1 MTQQLEG
8 PDGGFTSN
16 GGAFHLRCML
26 TYVEIKG
33 AVSSMY
39 FNNVSGVHHKIQR
52 SRFAVHYFQKA
63 ATECSNGNDES
74 GSDVETQAKSGGGGG
89 ESGPSGAVHYF
100 QKATECSNG
109 NDESGSDSGNTGQE
123 QQGW

>member
-1 MTQQLEG
+1 
-8 PDGGFTSN
+8 
-16 GGAFHLRCML
+16 ML

-74 GSDVETQAKSGGGGG
+74 GSD
-89 ESGPSGAVHYF
+89 
-100 QKATECSNG
+100 
-109 NDESGSDSGNTGQE
+109 SGNTGQE
-123 QQGW
+123 RRGWRGKRPKRQQQERGSVVMARRRACPKRADRARGEGCVCRVLQRGASDGACGVQVQRRAGPV